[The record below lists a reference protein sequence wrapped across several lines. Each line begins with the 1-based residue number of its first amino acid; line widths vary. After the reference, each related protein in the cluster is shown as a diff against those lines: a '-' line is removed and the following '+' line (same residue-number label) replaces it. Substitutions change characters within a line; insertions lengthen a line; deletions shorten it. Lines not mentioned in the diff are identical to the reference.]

1 MDRQARTRDTV
12 LVKSIEMIAGATHC
26 RGGWGDRGKDDRKQN
41 TLAPIAWVSY
51 ENKLVFLTWTT
62 HMNVQNIHGRIAEIA
77 VIQAIGISIIAE
89 MKQCLLENFQKL
101 QKENHV

>member
-1 MDRQARTRDTV
+1 
-12 LVKSIEMIAGATHC
+12 
-26 RGGWGDRGKDDRKQN
+26 
-41 TLAPIAWVSY
+41 
-51 ENKLVFLTWTT
+51 
-62 HMNVQNIHGRIAEIA
+62 MNVQNIHGRIAEIA